1 MLVFMDF
8 IVFIALLIILI
19 FSGIITTRTLSV
31 ISSYLKLGHFGG
43 GFIIMAIAT
52 GIPELIVG
60 LTAALTGVPQLSLGD
75 VIGSNII
82 NLSLVMGIA
91 VIISGNVHFKENAI
105 KKSTVYLFFL
115 SFLPVVLALDQN
127 LSRVDGFILLSTYV
141 IYLMIIIRG
150 RDSESEEEVG
160 YREFIKSSLFF
171 SVGVIALVLSA
182 RYLVEYTTIIAS
194 EMNISILVIG
204 VFLLS
209 FGTSIPELVF
219 ETISLLHGYKLL
231 AVGDLMGSTVANS
244 TLIIGLVAIL
254 SPISISNF
262 GLFQMVALFF
272 AVILLIFTLFIKS
285 KKGVTRFRALILIGV
300 YVLFLIT
307 TQYTLFI

>member
-1 MLVFMDF
+1 
-8 IVFIALLIILI
+8 
-19 FSGIITTRTLSV
+19 
-31 ISSYLKLGHFGG
+31 
-43 GFIIMAIAT
+43 MAIAT